1 LFAVVDAA
9 AYHQA
14 ANQVKSVRILLLNEP
29 IMNHSVRGA
38 QQPIAAEKRRLTRT
52 TDPTTIRFA

>member
-1 LFAVVDAA
+1 
-9 AYHQA
+9 
-14 ANQVKSVRILLLNEP
+14 VKPVRIILANEP